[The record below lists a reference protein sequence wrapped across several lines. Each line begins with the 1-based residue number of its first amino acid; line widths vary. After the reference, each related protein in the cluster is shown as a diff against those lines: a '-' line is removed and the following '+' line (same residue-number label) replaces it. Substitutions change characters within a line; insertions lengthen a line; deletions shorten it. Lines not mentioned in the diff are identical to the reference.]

1 MLKKIPN
8 KTITSILNRYQPSA
22 EAKVYLTGDLSPSQA
37 LENLS
42 KAELYHDLVQFIAHG
57 LPMIDAIYWATEV
70 LSTRVNVWDETQLKT
85 INSAKIWLKK
95 PNETYRIRANQLADR
110 LGLESAPAW
119 AAKAVYWS
127 GTGSIVSPDLP
138 SVMPPAFLY
147 SQAVTA
153 AITVAAAVPAWSDN
167 DNDARNFY
175 LTAIELGLEI
185 AQGNTMKIEL
195 LTFEEQT

>member
-8 KTITSILNRYQPSA
+8 KTIASILSRYQPSA
-22 EAKVYLTGDLSPSQA
+22 DAKAHLAADLNPSQA
-37 LENLS
+37 LDNLS
-42 KAELYHDLVQFIAHG
+42 KAALYHDLVQFIAHG

-70 LSTRVNVWDETQLKT
+70 LSKRANVWDETQINT
-85 INSAKIWLKK
+85 INSAKVWLKN

-119 AAKAVYWS
+119 VAKAVYWS

-138 SVMPPAFLY
+138 DVMPPAFLY
-147 SQAVTA
+147 GQAVTA

-167 DNDARNFY
+167 DNDAKNFY
-175 LTAIELGLEI
+175 LTAIAIGLEI
-185 AQGNTMKIEL
+185 AQGNIMKIKL
-195 LTFEEQT
+195 LTFEGKT